1 MGTEEQNLDQLA
13 ALLDH
18 HEITDDTGQIGD
30 ETSSEITADANE
42 TTEENTDIT
51 AEKSEESK
59 EEAPKADSI
68 ETEKGEEPELAV
80 DDSGKQYIPK
90 NRFDKVYGKLK
101 EAERL
106 LQERQTSIPTSS
118 VPAAPMAREDAIE
131 VELTKIRVP
140 QIDPSSPEYDPVID
154 ELGYTFYQASMRPD
168 KKGNMV
174 PTITRMEAAKKA
186 LDQAAKLGRQIA
198 SEKQVA
204 RIVKAENSDSG
215 ITSRVTS
222 RVASNDVPGE
232 NASLEEME
240 AYLRK
245 TGNW

>member
-18 HEITDDTGQIGD
+18 HEVTDDEGQIGD
-30 ETSSEITADANE
+30 ETSSDTTADANE
-42 TTEENTDIT
+42 TTETNTDIT
-51 AEKSEESK
+51 AEQSEESN
-59 EEAPKADSI
+59 EQAPKAYSN

-90 NRFDKVYGKLK
+90 NRFDKVWGKLK
-101 EAERL
+101 EAERML
-106 LQERQTSIPTSS
+106 NERQPSTPAPITPS
-118 VPAAPMAREDAIE
+118 VPMAREDAIE

-140 QIDPSSPEYDPVID
+140 QIDPKSPEYDPVID
-154 ELGYTFYQASMRPD
+154 ELGYTFYQASMRSD

-174 PTITRMEAAKKA
+174 PTITRMEAAEKA
-186 LDQAAKLGRQIA
+186 LEQARKLGRQIA
-198 SEKQVA
+198 NEKQTA

-222 RVASNDVPGE
+222 RVASNDVPGDD
-232 NASLEEME
+232 ASLEEME
-240 AYLRK
+240 AYLKK